1 MPKSTA
7 PKPARRSRGEG
18 AIYPT
23 SDGRLRG
30 SVVLPHPDGT
40 RSIRRYVSGKNRA
53 DVVRKLDEL
62 RKEAAGGFATGE
74 TTGAYLAR
82 WVVAVRPRLRA
93 ATHREYAR
101 HVSSYW
107 STPVVEIGRLRSGL
121 AQAQDPAVVARLRA
135 SIARLE
141 RTVDLRPIPLTALT
155 PAHVERA
162 MAALTDRGLSP
173 QTVRHARSTLRR
185 ALRDAQRD
193 GILNRNVAAL
203 ARPPRAD
210 RREMRALTAAEVGRL
225 VAGTADDRFGP
236 LYALAAGTGL
246 RLGEL
251 LGLQWSDVDLDARQL
266 TVRRALSRAHGGG
279 FELAEPK
286 TPRSR
291 RTVMLPAIALDALR
305 RQKARQAA
313 DRLAAGTA
321 WQDSRGLVFT
331 DALGRSGDPSA
342 ASVAFRTAADRLG
355 LPVRLHDLRHTA
367 ASLMLAAGVPLK
379 VVSEALGH
387 SSIAITADVYSHV
400 TPDLRR
406 EAADALDRAFGGA

>member
-1 MPKSTA
+1 MAKATSTR
-7 PKPARRSRGEG
+7 PRRSAGEG
-18 AIYPT
+18 AIYT
-23 SDGRLRG
+23 TADGRLRG
-30 SVVLPHPDGT
+30 RITLPHPDGT
-40 RSIRRYVSGKNRA
+40 RSVQRYVSGKTRA
-53 DVVRKLDEL
+53 EIVRKFEDL

-93 ATHREYAR
+93 ATHREYVR

-107 STPVVEIGRLRSGL
+107 SSL
-121 AQAQDPAVVARLRA
+121 AAV
-135 SIARLE
+135 
-141 RTVDLRPIPLTALT
+141 PLTRLT

-162 MAALTDRGLSP
+162 MATLTARGLSA
-173 QTVRHARSTLRR
+173 QTIRHARSTLRR
-185 ALRDAQRD
+185 ALHDAQRD

-210 RREMRALTAAEVGRL
+210 QREMRALTPAEVGRL

-236 LYALAAGTGL
+236 LYALAVGSGL

-251 LGLQWSDVDLDARQL
+251 FGLTWADIDLEGRSL
-266 TVRRALSRAHGGG
+266 TVKRSLSRAYGGG

-286 TPRSR
+286 TKRSR
-291 RTVMLPAIALDALR
+291 RTVMLPAIALEALK

-313 DRLAAGTA
+313 QRLAAGSA
-321 WQDSRGLVFT
+321 WQDQLGLVFT

-367 ASLMLAAGVPLK
+367 ASLMLAEGVPLK

-387 SSIAITADVYSHV
+387 SSIAITADVYTHV
-400 TPDLRR
+400 TPDLQRKG
-406 EAADALDRAFGGA
+406 ADALDRALGSER